1 MSAALNGWTAERLDD
16 LARDVSD
23 LRKEQGANMAEI
35 RKELGLMRSQEIQD
49 LKDDLADAQTELSEA
64 RNRPRAAL
72 TAYLAPLLAGL
83 IPTLVLLLH
92 G

>member
-1 MSAALNGWTAERLDD
+1 MSATLNGWTAERLND

-49 LKDDLADAQTELSEA
+49 LKDELSEA
-64 RNRPRAAL
+64 RARPRATL

-83 IPTLVLLLH
+83 IPTLALLLLH